1 MTEFPYD
8 SFIAEYYD
16 ASPVVATRQDVP
28 FYLSAAREWG
38 EPILELGCGTGR
50 ITLALAEA
58 GYRVTALDL
67 SQRMLER
74 CAEKRE
80 ALPTEVRERVRLVRE
95 DMTRFDLG
103 GKFRLICLSF
113 RPFPAPPGNT

>member
-16 ASPVVATRQDVP
+16 ASPVVATRQDAP
-28 FYLSAAREWG
+28 IYLSAARDWG

-50 ITLALAEA
+50 ITLALAKG
-58 GYRVTALDL
+58 GYRVTGLDL

-80 ALPTEVRERVRLVRE
+80 ALPTAVREHVQLVHE
-95 DMTRFDLG
+95 GLTCIPLG
-103 GKFRLICLSF
+103 AK
-113 RPFPAPPGNT
+113 